1 MQMYNSDTYIVV
13 DDYLKASKLWQYC
26 SFEGALNIAGDID
39 VSDNN
44 NSASF
49 KLKQKTTGQTGND
62 GTKDVKKVVPL
73 KHLQFSENFR
83 NTVH

>member
-26 SFEGALNIAGDID
+26 SFERDLNIAGDID

-73 KHLQFSENFR
+73 KHLQFSEHFR

>member
-26 SFEGALNIAGDID
+26 SFERALNIAGDID

-44 NSASF
+44 NN
-49 KLKQKTTGQTGND
+49 LN
-62 GTKDVKKVVPL
+62 
-73 KHLQFSENFR
+73 
-83 NTVH
+83 